1 MTTGQKLTSHYV
13 SQVSGGMGDG
23 GAAPMQV
30 EIGED
35 DARDPTGE
43 FIARGEKSFSRI

>member
-1 MTTGQKLTSHYV
+1 MTTGQKLTRHDVFTSFW
-13 SQVSGGMGDG
+13 GTG

-35 DARDPTGE
+35 NASDPTGE
-43 FIARGEKSFSRI
+43 FIARGENFFSKI